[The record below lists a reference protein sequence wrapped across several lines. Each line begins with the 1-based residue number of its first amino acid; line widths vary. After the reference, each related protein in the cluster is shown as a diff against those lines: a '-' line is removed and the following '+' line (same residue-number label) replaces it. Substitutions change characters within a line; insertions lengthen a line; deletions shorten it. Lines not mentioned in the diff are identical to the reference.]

1 MCLWHLVSAQMNAA
15 VLHRKQAPDL
25 AVEKLISEYGLRPVL
40 LSVVVLI
47 FRRRKSARTNVEDL
61 PDHIRQDI
69 GLPPVPEQRN
79 YWDYL

>member
-1 MCLWHLVSAQMNAA
+1 MNAA

-40 LSVVVLI
+40 LSVAVLI
-47 FRRRKSARTNVEDL
+47 FRRRKTARTNVQDL
-61 PDHIRQDI
+61 SDHIRQDI